1 MRHPRIGIT
10 TSFKDNGQSLD
21 RHYIQAI
28 ESVGGLPVI
37 VPMLQSKEL
46 IIDFVSTLD
55 GLVITGGPGI
65 TRGMIGQLPDD
76 LPPVNT
82 IRDIADTLVF
92 EAMWERPVLGIC
104 YGMQFI
110 NVMVGGSIYADVM
123 AQKPG
128 SLIHSG
134 GRGGEPHGVKIKS
147 DSRLWDILGRGNLEV
162 NTHHIQA
169 IAEVGRGLRAVA
181 HSPDGVIEAIE
192 SLDGRLMGVQF
203 HPERMLDRTR
213 PLFEEFVNRC
223 LLTSS

>member
-1 MRHPRIGIT
+1 M
-10 TSFKDNGQSLD
+10 
-21 RHYIQAI
+21 
-28 ESVGGLPVI
+28 I
-37 VPMLQSKEL
+37 VPMLQSKEMMTDL
-46 IIDFVSTLD
+46 TSTLD

-76 LPPVNT
+76 LPPVED
-82 IRDIADTLVF
+82 IRDTADTLVY
-92 EAMWERPVLGIC
+92 ETMSDRPVLGIC

-110 NVMVGGSIYADVM
+110 NAMAGGGIYADVM

-128 SLIHSG
+128 SLVHSG
-134 GRGGEPHGVKIKS
+134 GRGGEPHSIKIKS
-147 DSRLWDILGRGNLEV
+147 DSRLRDILDRSNVQV

-169 IAEVGRGLRAVA
+169 IAEVGTGLRAVA

-192 SLDGRLMGVQF
+192 SLDGRMIGVQF

-213 PLFEEFVNRC
+213 PLFEYFVNRC